1 MDKNEKLIQNLNDI
15 GAYKE
20 LSLKK
25 YEDEELLKVDSENN
39 KNINYLDEQYKF
51 QEEKI
56 RIYKQ

>member
-15 GAYKE
+15 GGYKE
-20 LSLKK
+20 LSLKN
-25 YEDEELLKVDSENN
+25 YEDEELLKADSENN